1 MEINLSN
8 CGISRFY
15 RSNLALVYS
24 SLQAICFS
32 MQLRDDAEFLRHQ
45 LAGKAPSILDNYGT
59 HVVALTLPADDVR
72 MYANASTF
80 FLF

>member
-45 LAGKAPSILDNYGT
+45 LAGKARSILDNYGT
-59 HVVALTLPADDVR
+59 HVVVLTLAADDVR
-72 MYANASTF
+72 MVANASTF